1 MKQLFTARRN
11 LLGYSAKISNLKIF
25 QTLFISLILLTLWV
39 FERWHVLSFDL
50 LLLYILLYPLSA
62 RLSSFFAFLMNS
74 KLHHGELHVV
84 SSKEFAISQNNTWTS
99 SQINRLWNQL
109 WFENILTHTHCYT
122 KFGFNWV
129 DANFLSLAVAICRVR
144 IKGWEFETNRSEYA
158 RRIFTEAEAK
168 GRYHGCWPSRKKETR
183 SIANE

>member
-84 SSKEFAISQNNTWTS
+84 SSKEFAISQNNT
-99 SQINRLWNQL
+99 
-109 WFENILTHTHCYT
+109 
-122 KFGFNWV
+122 
-129 DANFLSLAVAICRVR
+129 
-144 IKGWEFETNRSEYA
+144 
-158 RRIFTEAEAK
+158 
-168 GRYHGCWPSRKKETR
+168 
-183 SIANE
+183 